1 MLADTPK
8 QARPADALHDATDAL
23 QEATAAVRRHAG
35 THDRAPVV
43 GIILGSGLGG
53 LVDGGVSQGGG
64 GEGHGGGHAIL
75 EDPVTIPYAD
85 IPGMPL
91 ATVQSHAGRLVF
103 GTIAGVPCVVMQG
116 RAHFY
121 EGHTMADA
129 TFGTRLLHAL
139 GIRALIVTNASGGIN
154 RNYAAGDVM
163 VITDHIFL
171 PGMAGHHPLR
181 GPNDDAVGTRFPA
194 IVDAYTPALRAIAG
208 AHATAAGLPWHFGV
222 YAMVSGPSFET
233 SAELRLLEV
242 VGADAVGMSTC
253 PEVVVARHA
262 GLPVL
267 GISLVANLAR
277 PDEPEILT
285 HEGVLEG
292 MRVGAGH
299 VSTLLRRALPD
310 IAASVAP
317 PTPQGG

>member
-1 MLADTPK
+1 MMLADAPN
-8 QARPADALHDATDAL
+8 QARPTDAL
-23 QEATAAVRRHAG
+23 QRAIAAVRLHRPAQSHP
-35 THDRAPVV
+35 TV

-53 LVDGGVSQGGG
+53 IADVVEDAVAVS
-64 GEGHGGGHAIL
+64 
-75 EDPVTIPYAD
+75 YAD
-85 IPGMPL
+85 IPGMPST
-91 ATVQSHAGRLVF
+91 TVQSHAGRLVF
-103 GTIAGVPCVVMQG
+103 GTIAGVACVVMQG

-121 EGHTMADA
+121 EGHSMADA

-139 GIRALIVTNASGGIN
+139 GIRVLVVTNAAGGIN
-154 RNYAAGDVM
+154 RGYEAGDVM

-171 PGMAGHHPLR
+171 PGLAGHHPLR
-181 GPNDDAVGTRFPA
+181 GPNDDSIGTRFPA
-194 IVDAYTPALRAIAG
+194 IVDAYTPSLRAIAG
-208 AHATAAGLPWHFGV
+208 AHATEAGLPWHFGV

-277 PDEPEILT
+277 PDAPEILT

-292 MRVGAGH
+292 MRAGAGH
-299 VSTLLRRALPD
+299 VSTLLMRALPD
-310 IAASVAP
+310 IGASVEPQAVHDG
-317 PTPQGG
+317 PTGDARV

>member
-1 MLADTPK
+1 MNPLPPRRTAATP
-8 QARPADALHDATDAL
+8 D
-23 QEATAAVRRHAG
+23 EAAAAVRL
-35 THDRAPVV
+35 HDGRSPVV

-53 LVDGGVSQGGG
+53 VADLV
-64 GEGHGGGHAIL
+64 
-75 EDPVTIPYAD
+75 EDAVAVGYND
-85 IPGMPL
+85 IPGMPRT
-91 ATVQSHAGRLVF
+91 TVQSHAGRLVI
-103 GTIAGVPCVVMQG
+103 GAISGVTCVVLQG

-121 EGHTMADA
+121 EGHSMADA
-129 TFGTRLLHAL
+129 AFGTYVLRAL
-139 GIRALIVTNASGGIN
+139 GIRALVVTNASGGIN
-154 RNYAAGDVM
+154 PGYAAGDVM
-163 VITDHIFL
+163 LIADHIFL

-181 GPNDDAVGTRFPA
+181 GPNDDAIGERFPA
-194 IVDAYTPALRAIAG
+194 IVDAYTPALRAIARV
-208 AHATAAGLPWHFGV
+208 HAAEAGLPWHEGT

-292 MRVGAGH
+292 MRAGAGH
-299 VSTLLRRALPD
+299 VTTLLTRAMAD
-310 IAASVAP
+310 IATAVEPGALA
-317 PTPQGG
+317 GIR

>member
-1 MLADTPK
+1 MNAVAPN
-8 QARPADALHDATDAL
+8 PSSPPDALH
-23 QEATAAVRRHAG
+23 EATAAVRLRDGRVPA
-35 THDRAPVV
+35 V

-53 LVDGGVSQGGG
+53 IADLVEESVAVS
-64 GEGHGGGHAIL
+64 
-75 EDPVTIPYAD
+75 YAD
-85 IPGMPL
+85 IPGMPTT
-91 ATVQSHAGRLVF
+91 TVQSHAGRLIF

-121 EGHTMADA
+121 EGHSMADV

-139 GIRALIVTNASGGIN
+139 GIRVLVVTNASGGIN
-154 RNYAAGDVM
+154 PHYEAGDVM

-181 GPNDDAVGTRFPA
+181 GRNDDAIGTRFPA
-194 IVDAYTPALRAIAG
+194 IVDAYTPALRVIAG
-208 AHATAAGLPWHFGV
+208 AHATEAGLPWHLGT

-262 GLPVL
+262 GLSVL

-292 MRVGAGH
+292 MRAGAGH
-299 VSTLLRRALPD
+299 VATLLVRALPD
-310 IAASVAP
+310 LAAAVAP
-317 PTPQGG
+317 QTTPATYRTGADRV